1 MKTLK
6 ISTLLVALASVFT
19 FSSCLNDNGGGSSL
33 PSYSSYVTITGDAVF
48 GYTFHS
54 DFGCRLKPTTAS
66 VEEVLPGLNN
76 SKVKRAVVAF
86 DLVDQ
91 NLQGQT
97 LEAGKTYDI
106 ILRSS
111 YNANYAL
118 PTYQTVD
125 MTDDAMAADT
135 LLNKNQN
142 ITSVNNY
149 IWAINGY
156 INAQMTVAYDP
167 NKTFYLNTYYDRTTD
182 IDRDN
187 NTLYLNLYYNKNSN
201 NDMHQ
206 GTAVFS
212 FDLPDDAAFEFSQD
226 TINVVLR
233 ATTNN
238 VPMTEVGKCR
248 MSINDFFVP
257 GY

>member
-1 MKTLK
+1 
-6 ISTLLVALASVFT
+6 
-19 FSSCLNDNGGGSSL
+19 
-33 PSYSSYVTITGDAVF
+33 
-48 GYTFHS
+48 
-54 DFGCRLKPTTAS
+54 
-66 VEEVLPGLNN
+66 
-76 SKVKRAVVAF
+76 
-86 DLVDQ
+86 
-91 NLQGQT
+91 
-97 LEAGKTYDI
+97 
-106 ILRSS
+106 
-111 YNANYAL
+111 
-118 PTYQTVD
+118 
-125 MTDDAMAADT
+125 
-135 LLNKNQN
+135 
-142 ITSVNNY
+142 
-149 IWAINGY
+149 
-156 INAQMTVAYDP
+156 MTVAYDP
-167 NKTFYLNTYYDRTTD
+167 NKTFYLNTYYDRNTD

>member
-66 VEEVLPGLNN
+66 VEEVLPGLSNT
-76 SKVKRAVVAF
+76 KVKRAVVAF

-91 NLQGQT
+91 KLQGQT

-167 NKTFYLNTYYDRTTD
+167 NKTFYLNTYYDRNTD

-187 NTLYLNLYYNKNSN
+187 NTLYLNL
-201 NDMHQ
+201 
-206 GTAVFS
+206 
-212 FDLPDDAAFEFSQD
+212 
-226 TINVVLR
+226 
-233 ATTNN
+233 
-238 VPMTEVGKCR
+238 
-248 MSINDFFVP
+248 
-257 GY
+257 